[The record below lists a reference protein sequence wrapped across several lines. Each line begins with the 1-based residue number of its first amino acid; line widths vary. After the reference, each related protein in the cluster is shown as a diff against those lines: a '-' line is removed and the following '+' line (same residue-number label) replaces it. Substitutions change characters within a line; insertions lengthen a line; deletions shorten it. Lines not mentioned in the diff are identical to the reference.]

1 MKMKNLTKR
10 ILVALALGIFAFQ
23 PNTQALPTGLQS
35 EDAKQITADNVMNV
49 IGQNQNNVL
58 NWQSF
63 NIAAGETVNFTN
75 ALNYLNLVRGYDMSR
90 IYGTM
95 NGDGNIIL
103 INPNGILFG
112 AGANINVGSLYAS
125 TRGID
130 DGVINQFKADGT
142 IGALGL
148 GKSADGN
155 ITMALANVKN
165 ADSVVLEGNRV
176 VIQDISQMKDI
187 KMIDAQTVGIGSK
200 TGSLKDADGSLTT
213 YNAAVKDKLNLHQ
226 NDTRYM
232 VKDES
237 GKNVVDTTPAD
248 YDVFEKDYNKSK
260 WYAVSAYKTISNV
273 DELNAMGGTSD
284 TADVSHYM
292 LVSDIDMGGAL
303 HKGIGITSNLGNDNH
318 DRGATFNGMGYTIS
332 NMGGSDGLF
341 SANNINY
348 LRVKDISNINFVGA
362 KIVNKE
368 WNEKIFGYT
377 ASGVLAG
384 KFYSDTPTVIDNV
397 NVDATSS
404 VNGVANVGGLI
415 GNFQAGYFGSKPQMG
430 IIKNSSNAASVTGA
444 DTYHTY
450 YGESQKYDGINV
462 GGIVGTGFGTLTNVS
477 NSGIIKA
484 DGKKDIPNYVT
495 GSGNLYSA
503 SYAGGITGQ
512 WWGYGDITYAANT
525 GKVTGQAGMVG
536 GIVGTAPANLRD
548 PEYIG
553 DQSGEY
559 TNIAHA
565 YNTGEISGTT
575 GMVGGI
581 VGAYIVSES
590 TVDDAN
596 VTLEDVHTTKG
607 GITNAIINHGATI
620 SGANNAAFL
629 HVTGSHVGGSDIF
642 GTKTDLATVQK
653 NIDNS
658 MGTNLQGLD
667 VSKTGNLDIPDDPRN
682 VITPAEQAK
691 IDQLLGFN
699 TTITAAATT
708 ISGIVSKAEAAKSDV
723 VTANDDANAAMVAL
737 SEVEGDADK
746 FAALAPTSK
755 ATAEAAITKSNTAMS
770 NLHSMADEA
779 TTAFN
784 TAKKAYDDAKA
795 LNGISDTFKTELA
808 KLEANYNAAKA
819 NYDKIVAAEVAAKKV
834 NEYVKIEDYAK
845 WIDEMIAAHGGS
857 NPPVN
862 PPVNPPT
869 PPIITPE
876 ELPEKIKEII
886 NDGNANA
893 DVVGRVVVE
902 AIVGSDKAENVV
914 AEIDS
919 ATTAAAAEGKTT
931 ATVSTEDTTG
941 NSVPAP
947 AASDSGNGAA
957 EEEKAVTFEG

>member
-10 ILVALALGIFAFQ
+10 ILVALALGMFAFQ

-176 VIQDISQMKDI
+176 VIQDLRQMKDI
-187 KMIDAQTVGIGSK
+187 KMIDAKKVGIGSK
-200 TGSLKDADGSLTT
+200 TGSLKDTDGSFTT
-213 YNAAVKDKLNLHQ
+213 YNAAVDGKLTLHQ
-226 NDTRYM
+226 TEFGYL
-232 VKDES
+232 KD
-237 GKNVVDTTPAD
+237 GKVDTTPAD
-248 YDVFEKDYNKSK
+248 YNISDHNEASNDYH
-260 WYAVSAYKTISNV
+260 AVSAYKTIDSAS
-273 DELNAMGGTSD
+273 ELGAIQGTSN
-284 TADVSHYM
+284 ASHYM
-292 LVSDIDMGGAL
+292 LTKDIDLVSD
-303 HKGIGITSNLGNDNH
+303 HTPIGFADTVLNTYYDQGV
-318 DRGATFNGMGYTIS
+318 TFNGMGYTIKNLTVKEPSATYRSAANSRAYGFFAGNNLKDVS
-332 NMGGSDGLF
+332 NLNF
-341 SANNINY
+341 SN
-348 LRVKDISNINFVGA
+348 A
-362 KIVNKE
+362 KVSAKTEDVLKNV
-368 WNEKIFGYT
+368 Y
-377 ASGVLAG
+377 AGVLAG
-384 KFYSDTPTVIDNV
+384 EIYGPTPVVIDNV
-397 NVDATSS
+397 NVDSTSS
-404 VNGVANVGGLI
+404 VTSDSLSATTGGIVGALGSGYNSSNGAVGGTI
-415 GNFQAGYFGSKPQMG
+415 N
-430 IIKNSSNAASVTGA
+430 NSSNAASVVGKVYVGGIIGSSEMAGTTGA
-444 DTYHTY
+444 NLYNVSNTGNITATYTRTNDA
-450 YGESQKYDGINV
+450 YGYQESIVGGIAGTFNGTIKYAANTGIIDGGSFV
-462 GGIVGTGFGTLTNVS
+462 GGIVGKVGAF
-477 NSGIIKA
+477 
-484 DGKKDIPNYVT
+484 
-495 GSGNLYSA
+495 
-503 SYAGGITGQ
+503 
-512 WWGYGDITYAANT
+512 GYGATQPVLTID
-525 GKVTGQAGMVG
+525 
-536 GIVGTAPANLRD
+536 
-548 PEYIG
+548 
-553 DQSGEY
+553 
-559 TNIAHA
+559 HA
-565 YNTGEISGTT
+565 YNTGTIKATNAAFKS
-575 GMVGGI
+575 GI
-581 VGAYIVSES
+581 VGGVVGVKEDLNVNINDAHSTETSSIIHAYTYNGSALGSES
-590 TVDDAN
+590 TFDGVK
-596 VTLEDVHTTKG
+596 VTNSSVLTSSVLTSSD
-607 GITNAIINHGATI
+607 TI
-620 SGANNAAFL
+620 LYGKKS
-629 HVTGSHVGGSDIF
+629 T
-642 GTKTDLATVQK
+642 LAEVQK
-653 NIDNS
+653 NIDAS

-667 VSKTGNLDIPDDPRN
+667 VSKTGNLEIPDDPTGG
-682 VITPAEQAK
+682 ITPAEQAK
-691 IDQLLGFN
+691 IDQLPGFN

-755 ATAEAAITKSNTAMS
+755 ATAEAAITKSNTAMN
-770 NLHSMADEA
+770 NLHAMADEA
-779 TTAFN
+779 TVAYDS
-784 TAKKAYDDAKA
+784 AKKAYDDAKA

-819 NYDKIVAAEVAAKKV
+819 NYDKIAAAEVAAKKV